1 MNDSQEEATEI
12 AFEIHKRLNKLE
24 LEDSEVELENLISL
38 VMELKTSYPELN
50 NYSLYNITLSDVFR
64 IINENNFPIEINLT
78 VKEPLT
84 VELLISEN
92 GSEQD
97 EVKEKSVLLLLVLLL
112 FLEQSHLVISI
123 TFKKNKNKFLI
134 PFQSYFSFL
143 SRNSLLV
150 TGKFNRNFHY
160 VMSVHSAL
168 ADYGSANF
176 HLTDQIDRCLQN
188 KLNKSHISSDGLLD
202 YPVGSKLEQNI
213 NLYHETMRK
222 ADRLAQRLAMDDTKI
237 FSLHNKLRLF

>member
-12 AFEIHKRLNKLE
+12 ACEIHKKLKKLE

-38 VMELKTSYPELN
+38 VMELKSLYPELN
-50 NYSLYNITLSDVFR
+50 NYFLYNITLSDILR
-64 IINENNFPIEINLT
+64 IINGNNCPIVIDLT
-78 VKEPLT
+78 VEEPLT
-84 VELLISEN
+84 VELLISDNE
-92 GSEQD
+92 SVRD
-97 EVKEKSVLLLLVLLL
+97 DVKEKSVLLLLVLLL

-150 TGKFNRNFHY
+150 TGKFNRKFHY

-168 ADYGSANF
+168 GDYGSANF
-176 HLTDQIDRCLQN
+176 HLTDQIDRCLQH
-188 KLNKSHISSDGLLD
+188 KLNNSHISSDGLLD
-202 YPVGSKLEQNI
+202 FPVGSELEKNI
-213 NLYHETMRK
+213 SLYNGTMRK
-222 ADRLAQRLAMDDTKI
+222 ADTLAQKLAMDDTKI